1 LNNDLEE
8 CHRESPRFQPGKDH
22 AASELQNFEEIARF
36 LRPSPGAIPQLK
48 GLDIHGLSL
57 PLRRGIGG
65 DHILYVDF
73 NQRFDLDERI
83 RDAERDGLQKVARKL
98 RRNRNRAGILVADI
112 SGHRMTD
119 ALIAAMLHQAFLL
132 GCYYELEMFGE
143 ITTKIFEHINERFY
157 RTSSINKYFT
167 MIYGEISTR
176 GRFRFLSAGHPPPAV
191 FSREYDRFMPIEKNR
206 KVSSIPVGML
216 PSGGDPDERRHPSM
230 HGRKKLY
237 EVNEIDLLSGGDI
250 LLLYTDG
257 LSEHGGK
264 NYFPDELQRLL
275 AAHKDRTAKEICE
288 RMRESLLE
296 RAPQQDD
303 VSVVVVKYLP

>member
-1 LNNDLEE
+1 MVPLQEE
-8 CHRESPRFQPGKDH
+8 F
-22 AASELQNFEEIARF
+22 AVELQNFEELARF
-36 LRPSPGAIPQLK
+36 LNPSPGAIPDLK
-48 GLDIHGLSL
+48 GVDIHGLSL
-57 PLRRGIGG
+57 PLRREVGG
-65 DHILYVDF
+65 DHTLYIDF
-73 NQRFDLDERI
+73 NRRFDLDERI
-83 RDAERDGLQKVARKL
+83 RDAERAGRDTVVRKL

-132 GCYYELEMFGE
+132 GSYYELEMFGE

-176 GRFRFLSAGHPPPAV
+176 GRFRYLSAGHPPPVV
-191 FSREYDRFMPIEKNR
+191 FSREFDRFMPIDTNR

-216 PSGGDPDERRHPSM
+216 PSGGDPDERRHPSL

-237 EVNEIDLLSGGDI
+237 EVNEIDLLSRGDI

-257 LSEHGGK
+257 LSEHGGGD
-264 NYFPDELQRLL
+264 YFPSEVQRLL
-275 AAHKDRTAKEICE
+275 AVHKDRTAEEICGSL
-288 RMRESLLE
+288 RESLLE
-296 RAPQQDD
+296 TTPQRDD